1 MNPSKRSPSGEY
13 KLFLG
18 PILRRL
24 ITRLGPKEQ
33 GKVRQ
38 STGSPLR
45 NTYVP
50 GPGSDGFCPPMM
62 STGSFEPQSRLVSFP
77 IWVRRFLHRQPDH
90 SSHQTRIQLTGG
102 CCPSVASAVE
112 TWAWTPD
119 EHEREG
125 GPSFLPV
132 SRPAHRLPR
141 QAFLRASAARSRDI
155 DNTPQPR
162 VSTLAPFYTRT
173 HGVPKPQFRPA
184 FVCRDTKIRSSAPRP
199 RICASKLQT
208 LHRGVHTSL
217 QAGVHVLAHHLDHF
231 QVISPQRPHLAPAV
245 SRNTRQ
251 PSGPDGETPALAAAG
266 LVGSTRPL
274 VSRQTCSVAAPKA
287 GSWYLRTTPDGI
299 SFPSHGMLR
308 RRVLGR
314 ITTCGIECICVS
326 LRGMT

>member
-155 DNTPQPR
+155 VNTPQPR

-231 QVISPQRPHLAPAV
+231 QVISPPTRRRGPLGRRPCPGTPVSLVAPMEK
-245 SRNTRQ
+245 RLLWRQ
-251 PSGPDGETPALAAAG
+251 PGSSAPPGPSYRAKPAPWLPPRQGVGTFVLRQTASLFRVMECSAAA
-266 LVGSTRPL
+266 
-274 VSRQTCSVAAPKA
+274 C
-287 GSWYLRTTPDGI
+287 
-299 SFPSHGMLR
+299 
-308 RRVLGR
+308 
-314 ITTCGIECICVS
+314 
-326 LRGMT
+326 